1 VKLVSDDEL
10 RDAMRLMLRE
20 VKLAV
25 EPAGAAA
32 MAALIGPL
40 RDQLRGRRVGL
51 IVCGSNIDAATYG
64 QLIRQEA

>member
-1 VKLVSDDEL
+1 
-10 RDAMRLMLRE
+10 MLRE

-40 RDQLRGRRVGL
+40 RETLRGRRVGL
-51 IVCGSNIDAATYG
+51 IVCGSNIDAATYAA
-64 QLIRQEA
+64 LIQQRAA